1 MNERELKLLIVETVE
16 ALRDLRT
23 QDATLC
29 RGDVLDMR
37 RVFAA
42 LDKWENSGYE

>member
-1 MNERELKLLIVETVE
+1 MSERELKLLIVETVE

-29 RGDVLDMR
+29 RGDVLNTQR
-37 RVFAA
+37 IFSVLA
-42 LDKWENSGYE
+42 KWEDGGYE